1 MGALANGRFA
11 EILVDLASLQVA
23 AQPRESLVWLTIG
36 SAAAFLGV
44 SEGALRTWADQGEVP
59 SHRTP
64 GGHRRFLR
72 TELQAML
79 VASVAGAPDDLEG
92 KALTLIRRRMA
103 GRTRGHGDLFA
114 HLTDTEKVL
123 LREQGRRL
131 VGLAAEYVANPRRR
145 TRLAQEA
152 FEIGTAYGLCL
163 VGHNLPLSQAMDTFV
178 FFRNLVTETAGT
190 SQRAAGTTAGHD
202 AQRVQGLLDQV
213 MRGLV
218 HAYERPRAAGAV
230 ALVAQA

>member
-1 MGALANGRFA
+1 
-11 EILVDLASLQVA
+11 
-23 AQPRESLVWLTIG
+23 
-36 SAAAFLGV
+36 
-44 SEGALRTWADQGEVP
+44 
-59 SHRTP
+59 
-64 GGHRRFLR
+64 
-72 TELQAML
+72 ML